1 MRNRNRRMTAALLTV
16 LLLLLSGCMDS
27 LKGSKV
33 VLTTGFEKN
42 EVFRIEDMSCTLPEA
57 MVYLVNTKNRYESV
71 YGREIW
77 NVSLDGVTL
86 EENIKET
93 VLAQLAQ
100 QKTMNLLARQ
110 NGVALSEEE
119 EARAMQAAETYFQS
133 LSEEEKSALQITVKD
148 VEELYREYALAR
160 KVYQYI
166 IKDINPEI
174 SDDEA
179 RTITVQYIYFRTCV
193 LDGTGRKIEYSE
205 EEKQEIL
212 RKAEEVRFQL
222 KNEEADF
229 EELILKYSDSE
240 EGTCSFGKGE
250 KDQAFEDAAFNLE
263 TDEISDIV
271 ETPEGY
277 YLIKCIS
284 TFNRTETDANKVKI
298 VEKRREE
305 VFGQEYEDFVAA
317 LTRNLNEDL
326 WQSVSLAGT
335 ENITTSDFF
344 DVFDKYFDGIL

>member
-1 MRNRNRRMTAALLTV
+1 MRNRNRRMAAALLTV

-119 EARAMQAAETYFQS
+119 EARVMQAAETYFRS
-133 LSEEEKSALQITVKD
+133 LGEEEKSTLQITVKD

-179 RTITVQYIYFRTCV
+179 RTITVQYIYFRTCI
-193 LDGTGRKIEYSE
+193 LDGTGKKIEYSE

-271 ETPEGY
+271 ETPDGY

-344 DVFDKYFDGIL
+344 DVFNKYFDGIL

>member
-1 MRNRNRRMTAALLTV
+1 MRNRNRRMAAALLTV

-57 MVYLVNTKNRYESV
+57 MVYLINTKNRYESV

-133 LSEEEKSALQITVKD
+133 LSEEEKSTLQITVKD

-193 LDGTGRKIEYSE
+193 LDGTGKKIEYSE

-271 ETPEGY
+271 ETPDGY

>member
-1 MRNRNRRMTAALLTV
+1 MRNRNRRMAAALLTV

-57 MVYLVNTKNRYESV
+57 MVYLINTKNRYESV

-110 NGVALSEEE
+110 NGVILSEEE
-119 EARAMQAAETYFQS
+119 EARVMQAAETYFQS

-179 RTITVQYIYFRTCV
+179 RTITVQYIYFRTCI
-193 LDGTGRKIEYSE
+193 LDGTGKKIEYSE

-271 ETPEGY
+271 ETPDGY

-344 DVFDKYFDGIL
+344 DVFNKFFDGIL

>member
-1 MRNRNRRMTAALLTV
+1 MRNRNRRMAAALLTV

-57 MVYLVNTKNRYESV
+57 MVYLINTKNRYESV

-119 EARAMQAAETYFQS
+119 EARVMQAAETYFQS

-179 RTITVQYIYFRTCV
+179 RTITVQYIYFRTCI
-193 LDGTGRKIEYSE
+193 LDGTGKKIEYSE

-271 ETPEGY
+271 ETPDGY

>member
-1 MRNRNRRMTAALLTV
+1 MAAALLTV

-57 MVYLVNTKNRYESV
+57 MVYLINTKNRYESV

-110 NGVALSEEE
+110 NGVVLSEEE
-119 EARAMQAAETYFQS
+119 EARVMQAAETYFQS
-133 LSEEEKSALQITVKD
+133 LSEEEKSTLQITVKD

-179 RTITVQYIYFRTCV
+179 RTITVQYIYFRTCI
-193 LDGTGRKIEYSE
+193 LDGTGKKIEYSE

-271 ETPEGY
+271 ETPDGY

-344 DVFDKYFDGIL
+344 DVFNKYFDGIL

>member
-57 MVYLVNTKNRYESV
+57 MVYLINTKNRYESV

-271 ETPEGY
+271 ETPDGY

>member
-1 MRNRNRRMTAALLTV
+1 MRNRNRRMAAALLTV

-57 MVYLVNTKNRYESV
+57 MVYLINTKNRYESV

-119 EARAMQAAETYFQS
+119 EARVMQAAETYFQS
-133 LSEEEKSALQITVKD
+133 LSEGEKSALQITVKD

-179 RTITVQYIYFRTCV
+179 RTITVQYIYFRTCI
-193 LDGTGRKIEYSE
+193 LDGSGKKIEYSA
-205 EEKQEIL
+205 EEKREIL
-212 RKAEEVRFQL
+212 KKAEEVRSLL

-271 ETPEGY
+271 ETPDGY

-344 DVFDKYFDGIL
+344 DVFNKFFDGIL

>member
-1 MRNRNRRMTAALLTV
+1 MRNRNRRMAAALLTV

-57 MVYLVNTKNRYESV
+57 MVYLINTKNRYESV

-119 EARAMQAAETYFQS
+119 EARVMQAAETYFQS

-193 LDGTGRKIEYSE
+193 LDGTGKKIEYSE
-205 EEKQEIL
+205 EEKQEVL

-229 EELILKYSDSE
+229 EEMILKYSDSE

-271 ETPEGY
+271 ETPDGY

>member
-1 MRNRNRRMTAALLTV
+1 MAAALLTV

-57 MVYLVNTKNRYESV
+57 MVYLINTKNRYESV

-119 EARAMQAAETYFQS
+119 EARVMQAAETYFQS

-193 LDGTGRKIEYSE
+193 LDGTGKKIEYSE

-271 ETPEGY
+271 ETPDGY

>member
-1 MRNRNRRMTAALLTV
+1 MRNRNRRMAAALLTV

-57 MVYLVNTKNRYESV
+57 MVYLINTKNRYESV

-119 EARAMQAAETYFQS
+119 EARVMQAAETYFQS

-193 LDGTGRKIEYSE
+193 LDGTGKKIEYSE
-205 EEKQEIL
+205 EEKQEVL

-271 ETPEGY
+271 ETPDGY

-326 WQSVSLAGT
+326 WQSVSLTGT

>member
-1 MRNRNRRMTAALLTV
+1 MRNRNRRMAAALLIV

-57 MVYLVNTKNRYESV
+57 MVYLINTKNRYESV

-179 RTITVQYIYFRTCV
+179 RTITVQYIYFRTCI
-193 LDGTGRKIEYSE
+193 LDGTGKKIEYSE

-271 ETPEGY
+271 ETPDGY

-344 DVFDKYFDGIL
+344 DVFNKYFDGIL

>member
-1 MRNRNRRMTAALLTV
+1 MRNRNRRMAAALLTV

-57 MVYLVNTKNRYESV
+57 MVYLINTKNRYESV

-119 EARAMQAAETYFQS
+119 EARVMQAAETYFQS

-193 LDGTGRKIEYSE
+193 LDGTGKKIEYSE
-205 EEKQEIL
+205 EEKQEVL

-240 EGTCSFGKGE
+240 DGTCSFGKGE

-271 ETPEGY
+271 ETPDGY

>member
-1 MRNRNRRMTAALLTV
+1 MRNRNRRMAAALLTV

-57 MVYLVNTKNRYESV
+57 MVYLINTKNRYESV

-119 EARAMQAAETYFQS
+119 EARVMQAAETYFKS

-179 RTITVQYIYFRTCV
+179 RTITVQYIYFRTCI
-193 LDGTGRKIEYSE
+193 LDGTGKKIEYSE

-271 ETPEGY
+271 ETPDGY

-344 DVFDKYFDGIL
+344 DVFNKYFDGIL

>member
-133 LSEEEKSALQITVKD
+133 LSEEEKSTLQITVKD

-271 ETPEGY
+271 ETPDGY

-326 WQSVSLAGT
+326 WQSVSLAGI

>member
-1 MRNRNRRMTAALLTV
+1 MRNRNRRMAAALLTV

-57 MVYLVNTKNRYESV
+57 MVYLINTKNRYESV

-110 NGVALSEEE
+110 NGVVLSEEE
-119 EARAMQAAETYFQS
+119 EARVMQAAETYFQS

-179 RTITVQYIYFRTCV
+179 RTITVQYIYFRTCI
-193 LDGTGRKIEYSE
+193 LDGTGKKIEYSE

-271 ETPEGY
+271 ETPDGY

-344 DVFDKYFDGIL
+344 DVFNKYFDGIL

>member
-1 MRNRNRRMTAALLTV
+1 MRNRNRRMAAALLIV

-57 MVYLVNTKNRYESV
+57 MVYLINTKNRYESV

-119 EARAMQAAETYFQS
+119 EARVMQAAETYFQS

-179 RTITVQYIYFRTCV
+179 RTITVQYIYFKTCV
-193 LDGTGRKIEYSE
+193 LDGTGKKIEYSE

-271 ETPEGY
+271 ETPDGY

>member
-1 MRNRNRRMTAALLTV
+1 MRNRNRRMAAALLTV

-57 MVYLVNTKNRYESV
+57 MVYLINTKNRYESV

-77 NVSLDGVTL
+77 DVSLDGVTL

-119 EARAMQAAETYFQS
+119 EARVMQAAETYFQS

-179 RTITVQYIYFRTCV
+179 RTITVQYIYFRTCI
-193 LDGTGRKIEYSE
+193 LDGTGKKIEYSE

-271 ETPEGY
+271 ETPDGY

-344 DVFDKYFDGIL
+344 DVFNKYFDGIL

>member
-1 MRNRNRRMTAALLTV
+1 MTAALLTV

>member
-1 MRNRNRRMTAALLTV
+1 MAAALLTV

-57 MVYLVNTKNRYESV
+57 MVYLINTKNRSESV

-119 EARAMQAAETYFQS
+119 EARVMQAAETYFQS

-193 LDGTGRKIEYSE
+193 LDGTGKKIEYSE

-271 ETPEGY
+271 ETPDGY

>member
-1 MRNRNRRMTAALLTV
+1 MRNRNRRMAAALLTV

-57 MVYLVNTKNRYESV
+57 MVYLINTKNRYESV

-119 EARAMQAAETYFQS
+119 EARVMQAAETYFQS

-193 LDGTGRKIEYSE
+193 LDGTGKKIEYSE
-205 EEKQEIL
+205 EEKQEVL

-271 ETPEGY
+271 ETPDGY

>member
-1 MRNRNRRMTAALLTV
+1 MRNRNRRMAAALLTV

-133 LSEEEKSALQITVKD
+133 LSEEEKSTLQITVKD

-222 KNEEADF
+222 KNEEA
-229 EELILKYSDSE
+229 
-240 EGTCSFGKGE
+240 
-250 KDQAFEDAAFNLE
+250 
-263 TDEISDIV
+263 
-271 ETPEGY
+271 
-277 YLIKCIS
+277 
-284 TFNRTETDANKVKI
+284 
-298 VEKRREE
+298 
-305 VFGQEYEDFVAA
+305 VF
-317 LTRNLNEDL
+317 
-326 WQSVSLAGT
+326 
-335 ENITTSDFF
+335 
-344 DVFDKYFDGIL
+344 

>member
-1 MRNRNRRMTAALLTV
+1 MAAALLTV

-57 MVYLVNTKNRYESV
+57 MVYLINTKNRYESV

-119 EARAMQAAETYFQS
+119 EARVMQAAETYFQS

-179 RTITVQYIYFRTCV
+179 RTITVQYIYFRTCI
-193 LDGTGRKIEYSE
+193 LDGTGKKIEYSE

-271 ETPEGY
+271 ETPDGY

-344 DVFDKYFDGIL
+344 DVFNKYFDGIL

>member
-1 MRNRNRRMTAALLTV
+1 MTAALLTV

-133 LSEEEKSALQITVKD
+133 LSEEEKSTLQITVKD

-179 RTITVQYIYFRTCV
+179 RTITVQYIYFRTCI
-193 LDGTGRKIEYSE
+193 LDGTGKKIEYSE

-271 ETPEGY
+271 ETPDGY

-344 DVFDKYFDGIL
+344 DVFNKYFDGIL

>member
-1 MRNRNRRMTAALLTV
+1 MAAALLTV

-57 MVYLVNTKNRYESV
+57 MVYLINTKNRYESV

-119 EARAMQAAETYFQS
+119 EARVMQAAETYFQS

-179 RTITVQYIYFRTCV
+179 RTITVQYIYFRTCI
-193 LDGTGRKIEYSE
+193 LDGTGKKIEYSE
-205 EEKQEIL
+205 EEKQEVL

-229 EELILKYSDSE
+229 EEMILKYSDSE

-271 ETPEGY
+271 ETPDGY

-344 DVFDKYFDGIL
+344 DVFNKYFDGIL

>member
-1 MRNRNRRMTAALLTV
+1 MAAALLTV

-57 MVYLVNTKNRYESV
+57 MVYLINTKNRYESV

-133 LSEEEKSALQITVKD
+133 LSEEEKSTLQITVKD

-271 ETPEGY
+271 ETPDGY

-326 WQSVSLAGT
+326 WQSVSLDGT

>member
-1 MRNRNRRMTAALLTV
+1 MAAVLLTV

-57 MVYLVNTKNRYESV
+57 MVYLINTKNRYESV

-119 EARAMQAAETYFQS
+119 EARVMQAAETYFQS

-193 LDGTGRKIEYSE
+193 LDGTGKKIEYSE

-271 ETPEGY
+271 ETPDGY

-326 WQSVSLAGT
+326 WQSVSLTGT

>member
-1 MRNRNRRMTAALLTV
+1 MRNRNRRMAAALLTV

-57 MVYLVNTKNRYESV
+57 MVYLINTKNRYESV

-119 EARAMQAAETYFQS
+119 EARVMQAAETYFQS
-133 LSEEEKSALQITVKD
+133 LSEEEKSALQITVKE

-179 RTITVQYIYFRTCV
+179 RTITVQYIYFRTCI
-193 LDGTGRKIEYSE
+193 LDGTGKKIEYSE

-271 ETPEGY
+271 ETPDGY

-344 DVFDKYFDGIL
+344 DVFNKYFDGIL

>member
-1 MRNRNRRMTAALLTV
+1 MRNRNRRMAAALLTV

-133 LSEEEKSALQITVKD
+133 LSEEEKSTLQITVKD

-179 RTITVQYIYFRTCV
+179 RTITVQYIYFRTCI
-193 LDGTGRKIEYSE
+193 LDGTGKKIEYSE

-271 ETPEGY
+271 ETPDGY

-344 DVFDKYFDGIL
+344 DVFNKYFDGIL

>member
-1 MRNRNRRMTAALLTV
+1 MRNRNRRMAAALLTV

-57 MVYLVNTKNRYESV
+57 MVYLINTKNRYESV

-119 EARAMQAAETYFQS
+119 EARVMQAAETYFQS
-133 LSEEEKSALQITVKD
+133 LSEEEKSTLQITVKD

-193 LDGTGRKIEYSE
+193 LDGTGKKIEYSE

-271 ETPEGY
+271 ETPDGY

>member
-1 MRNRNRRMTAALLTV
+1 MRNRNRRMAAALLTV

-57 MVYLVNTKNRYESV
+57 MVYLINTKNRYESV

-119 EARAMQAAETYFQS
+119 EARATQAAETYFQS

-193 LDGTGRKIEYSE
+193 LDGTGKKIEYSE

-271 ETPEGY
+271 ETPDGY

-317 LTRNLNEDL
+317 LTRNINEDL

-344 DVFDKYFDGIL
+344 DVFNKYFDGIL

>member
-1 MRNRNRRMTAALLTV
+1 MRNRNRRMAAALLTV

-57 MVYLVNTKNRYESV
+57 MVYLINTKNRYESV

-119 EARAMQAAETYFQS
+119 EARVMQAAETYFQS

-271 ETPEGY
+271 ETPDGY

>member
-133 LSEEEKSALQITVKD
+133 LSEEEKSTLQITVKD

-271 ETPEGY
+271 ETPDGY

-298 VEKRREE
+298 VEKRREK

-344 DVFDKYFDGIL
+344 DVFEKYFDGIL

>member
-1 MRNRNRRMTAALLTV
+1 MRNRNRRMAAALLTV

-57 MVYLVNTKNRYESV
+57 MVYLINTKNRYESV

-119 EARAMQAAETYFQS
+119 EARVMQAAETYFQS

-179 RTITVQYIYFRTCV
+179 RTITVQYIYFRTCI
-193 LDGTGRKIEYSE
+193 LDGTGKKIEYSE

-212 RKAEEVRFQL
+212 RKVEEVRFQL

-271 ETPEGY
+271 ETPDGY

-344 DVFDKYFDGIL
+344 DVFNKYFDGIL

>member
-1 MRNRNRRMTAALLTV
+1 MAAALLTV

-57 MVYLVNTKNRYESV
+57 MVYLINTKNRYESV

-119 EARAMQAAETYFQS
+119 EARVMQAAETYFQS

-205 EEKQEIL
+205 EEKQEVL

-271 ETPEGY
+271 ETPDGY

-326 WQSVSLAGT
+326 WQSVSLTGT

>member
-1 MRNRNRRMTAALLTV
+1 MRNRNRRMAAALLTV

-33 VLTTGFEKN
+33 VLTTGFEEN

-57 MVYLVNTKNRYESV
+57 MVYLINTKNRYESV

-119 EARAMQAAETYFQS
+119 EARVMQAAETYFQS

-179 RTITVQYIYFRTCV
+179 RTITVQYIYFRTCI
-193 LDGTGRKIEYSE
+193 LDGTGKKIEYSE

-271 ETPEGY
+271 ETPDGY

-305 VFGQEYEDFVAA
+305 VFGQEYKDFVAA

-344 DVFDKYFDGIL
+344 DVFNKYFDGIL

>member
-1 MRNRNRRMTAALLTV
+1 MRNRNRRMAAALLTV

-57 MVYLVNTKNRYESV
+57 MVYLINTKNRYESV

-179 RTITVQYIYFRTCV
+179 RTITVQYIYFRTCI
-193 LDGTGRKIEYSE
+193 LDGTGKKIEYSE

-271 ETPEGY
+271 ETPDGY

>member
-1 MRNRNRRMTAALLTV
+1 MRNRNRRMAAALLTV

-57 MVYLVNTKNRYESV
+57 MVYLINTKNRYESV

-110 NGVALSEEE
+110 NGVTLSEEE
-119 EARAMQAAETYFQS
+119 EARVMQAAETYFQS

-179 RTITVQYIYFRTCV
+179 RTITVQYIYFRTCI
-193 LDGTGRKIEYSE
+193 LDGTGKKIEYSE

-271 ETPEGY
+271 ETPDGY

-344 DVFDKYFDGIL
+344 DVFNKYFDGIL

>member
-133 LSEEEKSALQITVKD
+133 LSEEEKSTLQITVKD

-271 ETPEGY
+271 ETPDGY

-344 DVFDKYFDGIL
+344 DVFNKFFDGIL

>member
-1 MRNRNRRMTAALLTV
+1 MTAALLTV

-57 MVYLVNTKNRYESV
+57 MVYLVNIKNRYESV

-133 LSEEEKSALQITVKD
+133 LSEEEKSTLQITVKD

-271 ETPEGY
+271 ETPDGY

>member
-1 MRNRNRRMTAALLTV
+1 MRNRNRRMAAALLTV

-57 MVYLVNTKNRYESV
+57 MVYLINTKNRYESV

-193 LDGTGRKIEYSE
+193 LDGTGKKIEYSE

-271 ETPEGY
+271 ETPDGY